1 MPPRM
6 ALSWTASL
14 VRVVV
19 DASGTYSLP
28 YSEMRVI
35 LPRDANGGMS
45 GRTES
50 GCGTEDMKSGA
61 IWVTSTAEPHASRC
75 SLQRR
80 DSRVK
85 PS

>member
-35 LPRDANGGMS
+35 LPRDANGGIVRG
-45 GRTES
+45 GRNW
-50 GCGTEDMKSGA
+50 A
-61 IWVTSTAEPHASRC
+61 AE
-75 SLQRR
+75 L
-80 DSRVK
+80 K
-85 PS
+85 T